1 MIPKLIQSIFEAG
14 RHAASADNSQ
24 PWHFYWDG
32 EQIRITYDDKR
43 VSGKTF
49 TENNPATLLA
59 IGSVIENMTQAAKS
73 RGVDIQW
80 TLFSEYKKP
89 DGYAVGH
96 FDIDVYHFDGQVD
109 PKEPI
114 AVFGRHT
121 NRFSYKKNPL
131 PENIRTLISAMNA
144 NAARLELHEN
154 KDSIKKIARL
164 VHRCSEVRF
173 QTREVHEWLGCSLK
187 FTREEVMH
195 GDGLDVA
202 TIGLPPGGKLFLKFI
217 KDWQRMSFLNTLG
230 GYKLLAKMDAEPIQN
245 ASALISIIAGATG
258 HDVINAGRLMTK
270 VWIELNLHGIAV
282 QPFFV
287 ITDQLSRL
295 EEGGVPESLVDNIS
309 AVKEECTRVFDLQQN
324 EQLHMLLR
332 IGLPKSEV
340 VRSRRLA
347 NELIL
352 TDLDNGHSAT

>member
-14 RHAASADNSQ
+14 RYAASADNSQ

-32 EQIRITYDDKR
+32 EQIRITYDDER

-59 IGSVIENMTQAAKS
+59 IGSVIENMSQAAKS

-89 DGYAVGH
+89 DGYAVGR

-109 PKEPI
+109 SKEPV
-114 AVFGRHT
+114 ALFERHT
-121 NRFSYKKNPL
+121 NRLGYKKEPL
-131 PENIRTLISAMNA
+131 PDDIRSLLLAMNI
-144 NAARLELHEN
+144 NSARMQLHED
-154 KDSIKKIARL
+154 KDNIKKIANL

-173 QTREVHEWLGCSLK
+173 QTREVHEWLGRSLK
-187 FTREEVMH
+187 FTQEEVMN

-202 TIGLPPGGKLFLKFI
+202 TIDLPPGGKLFLKFI
-217 KDWQRMSFLNTLG
+217 KDWQRMSVLNKLG
-230 GYKLLAKMDAEPIQN
+230 GYKILAKMDAEPIKN
-245 ASALISIIAGATG
+245 SSALISIIAGAAG
-258 HDVINAGRLMTK
+258 NDVINAGRLMTQI
-270 VWIELNLHGIAV
+270 WIELNVHGIAV

-295 EEGGVPESLVDNIS
+295 EEGGVPESLLHNIS
-309 AVKEECTRVFDLQQN
+309 AVKQESTSVFDLQAN
-324 EQLHMLLR
+324 EQLCMLLR
-332 IGLPKSEV
+332 IGLPRSEAI
-340 VRSRRLA
+340 RSRRLVS
-347 NELIL
+347 ELIL
-352 TDLDNGHSAT
+352 TDLDNGNLSK